1 MQPLSNLSFR
11 ARRLPVILQTESGE
25 CALACLAMVA
35 SYHGYRTDLP
45 TLRGRFSIS
54 VKGASMALLVRLA
67 DRLKLGSRALRL
79 EVDELADLK
88 TPCILHWNLNHF
100 VVLKKA
106 DHKGITIHDPAIGER
121 FIAYAEVSQQF
132 TGVALEMFP
141 NSDFKS
147 ANEVRRISMRGLM
160 GKVDGLWRSMG
171 LVFAMAIALEA
182 FALVAPLFNQW
193 VIDEAI
199 VAADRSLLNILI
211 LGFALLL
218 LTQGAISLARSWTV
232 MYLATHLNVQW
243 AGNVF
248 SHLIRLPV
256 AWFEKRHLGDIVSRF
271 GSTNTIQATLTTSF
285 IAAIIDGIMAI
296 ATLVMMYLYSA
307 QLAAIVLV
315 AVALYALLRTL
326 SFKSLRDANHEVLLL
341 SSKEQSCFLE
351 TMRAVQAIKLANR
364 ELDRRSHWLNL
375 KVDTVNRNVRT
386 QKFMLWFGF
395 ANMMIFG
402 FQNLAV
408 FWLGAHMVMDGSFS
422 VGMLIAFTTY
432 GGQFGGRMA
441 SLIDKTIEFRMLFLH
456 GERLADIVLEE
467 VEPNIE
473 NDVDIGTLEPRIEL
487 IDVGFRYSDSE
498 PWIVRNFNLTIE
510 AGSSL
515 ALTGPSGCGKTTLV
529 KLILGLLPVSEGE
542 IRYGG
547 VLLERLGNQAYRRV
561 LAVVMQDDQL
571 LAGSLAENIAF
582 FDPHSDQERIEACA
596 RQAAMHAD
604 ITAMP
609 MGYHTLCGD
618 MGTSLS
624 GGQKQRV
631 LLARALY
638 KAPRLLVLDE
648 ATSHLDVSRE
658 KEVNDAIR
666 ALSVTRI
673 SVAHRPETIAMAERV
688 IRMSHGKIE
697 ADYLQTSLAA

>member
-1 MQPLSNLSFR
+1 
-11 ARRLPVILQTESGE
+11 
-25 CALACLAMVA
+25 MVA
-35 SYHGYRTDLP
+35 SHYGYRTDLA
-45 TLRGRFSIS
+45 TLRSRFSIS
-54 VKGASMALLVRLA
+54 VKGASMAHLIQLA
-67 DRLKLGSRALRL
+67 DRLKFGSRALRL
-79 EVDELADLK
+79 EIDELADLK

-106 DHKGITIHDPAIGER
+106 DRKGITIHDPAVGKR
-121 FIAYAEVSQQF
+121 FIAYAEVCHQF
-132 TGVALEMFP
+132 TGIALEIFP

-147 ANEVRRISMRGLM
+147 ANEVRRISIRALM
-160 GKVDGLWRSMG
+160 GKVDGLWRSLGMI
-171 LVFAMAIALEA
+171 FAMAIALEA
-182 FALVAPLFNQW
+182 FSLVAPLFSQW

-199 VAADRSLLNILI
+199 VAADRNLLDILI
-211 LGFALLL
+211 IGFALLL
-218 LTQGAISLARSWTV
+218 VTQTAISLARSWTL

-271 GSTNTIQATLTTSF
+271 SSINTIQATLTTSF
-285 IAAIIDGIMAI
+285 VAAIIDGIMAI
-296 ATLVMMYLYSA
+296 ATLIMMYLYSA
-307 QLAAIVLV
+307 RLTAVVLV
-315 AVALYALLRTL
+315 AVAMYALLRAL
-326 SFKSLRDANHEVLLL
+326 SFKPLRDANHEVLLL
-341 SSKEQSCFLE
+341 SSREQSCFLE
-351 TMRAVQAIKLANR
+351 TMRAAQAIKLFNR
-364 ELDRRSHWLNL
+364 ELDRRSQWLNL

-386 QKFMLWFGF
+386 QKFVLWFGF
-395 ANMMIFG
+395 ANMMLFG
-402 FQNLAV
+402 FQNLIV
-408 FWLGAHMVMDGSFS
+408 FWLGAHMVMDGIFS
-422 VGMLIAFTTY
+422 VGMLMAFTAY
-432 GGQFGGRMA
+432 GGQFSGRMA

-473 NDVDIGTLEPRIEL
+473 NDVDIGTLKPIVQL

-547 VLLERLGNQAYRRV
+547 IPLERLGNQAYRRV

-596 RQAAMHAD
+596 KQAAIHSD
-604 ITAMP
+604 IAAMP

-658 KEVNDAIR
+658 REVNESIR
-666 ALSVTRI
+666 AMSVTRI

-688 IRMSHGKIE
+688 IRIRHGRIE